1 MSLIRLISSKYIVFF
16 ISLLLLTFI
25 SPAQTVAEAE
35 TSGGYFNSLQERLI
49 KDGFNKSTI
58 TEIYNKPQVNF
69 ETKGITNYLVHN
81 EAKLNYDQFA
91 SAESIQ
97 KALEYIEKHKSALVR
112 AERDYGVSKEVI
124 TAIILVETRLGTF
137 LGRPS
142 ILNTL
147 STMAS
152 LADSDVRNTFWSK
165 VSSSTRLTKKNYE
178 KWAGKKS
185 KWAYKELKAF
195 LKYTAKEK
203 MDPIGI
209 YGSYAGAMGIAQF
222 VPSNIL
228 AFAKD
233 GNSDGHV
240 DLFNHA
246 DAITSIANYLKH
258 YGWHPGIG
266 RKKAQKIIFLYNH
279 SNYYVE
285 TILKISKLLK
295 G

>member
-35 TSGGYFNSLQERLI
+35 TSGRYFNSLQERLI
-49 KDGFNKSTI
+49 MDGFNKSTI
-58 TEIYNKPQVNF
+58 TEIYNQPQVYF
-69 ETKGITNYLVHN
+69 ETKGITHYLVHN
-81 EAKLNYDQFA
+81 EAKLNYDQFT
-91 SAESIQ
+91 SVESIQ
-97 KALEYIEKHKSALVR
+97 KALEYIEKHKSVLVR
-112 AERDYGVSKEVI
+112 AEREYGVSKEVI

-152 LADSDVRNTFWSK
+152 LADSDVRNIFWSK
-165 VSSSTRLTKKNYE
+165 ISSSTRLTKKNFE

-185 KWAYKELKAF
+185 KWAYNELKAF
-195 LKYTAKEK
+195 LKHTAQEK

-233 GNSDGHV
+233 GDSDGHV

-266 RKKAQKIIFLYNH
+266 RKKAHKIIFLYNH
-279 SNYYVE
+279 SNYYVD